1 MLSAI
6 KKTLS
11 RILEVKNEQSAA
23 VFTPQIEQQTSGL
36 WRSVPSQHVVL
47 MLDFDGV
54 LHACM
59 SETFDKMYLLEEVLS
74 KCPNL
79 YIVIS
84 SSWRTSA
91 TRTYLKSLF
100 SQEYQSRLLGA
111 TETLFAKGA
120 GGYVRYEEC
129 NDFAFTHRIKAFLI
143 VDDDIKLFPPGCKQ
157 LIATDYYKGL
167 TPEDVTKII
176 ARYHELM
183 ARWN

>member
-1 MLSAI
+1 MGYTPCEEILS
-6 KKTLS
+6 
-11 RILEVKNEQSAA
+11 E
-23 VFTPQIEQQTSGL
+23 
-36 WRSVPSQHVVL
+36 
-47 MLDFDGV
+47 
-54 LHACM
+54 
-59 SETFDKMYLLEEVLS
+59 
-74 KCPNL
+74 CPHL

-111 TETLFAKGA
+111 TETLFAKGP

-143 VDDDIKLFPPGCKQ
+143 VDDDTKLFPPGCKQ
-157 LIATDYYKGL
+157 LLATDYYKGL

-176 ARYHELM
+176 ARYHEFM
-183 ARWN
+183 ARWH

>member
-1 MLSAI
+1 MISSI
-6 KKTLS
+6 KKALG
-11 RILEVKNEQSAA
+11 RIFVDKIEQS
-23 VFTPQIEQQTSGL
+23 TTNSDPISDLKTSGL

-54 LHACM
+54 LHPCM
-59 SETFDKMYLLEEVLS
+59 SETFEKMHFLDEILS
-74 KCPNL
+74 ACPHL

-84 SSWRTSA
+84 SSWRTSG

-111 TETLFAKGA
+111 TETLFAKGP

-143 VDDDIKLFPPGCKQ
+143 VDDDTKLFPPGCKE
-157 LIATDYYKGL
+157 LLATDYYKGL

-183 ARWN
+183 ARWH

>member
-11 RILEVKNEQSAA
+11 RIFEGKTEQSAA
-23 VFTPQIEQQTSGL
+23 VFTPHIEQQTSGL
-36 WRSVPSQHVVL
+36 WRSVPSQHVVIYT
-47 MLDFDGV
+47 DFDGV
-54 LHACM
+54 LHPCLN
-59 SETFDKMYLLEEVLS
+59 ETFEKMHLLEEILS
-74 KCPNL
+74 KCPHL

-143 VDDDIKLFPPGCKQ
+143 VDDDTKLFPPGCKQ